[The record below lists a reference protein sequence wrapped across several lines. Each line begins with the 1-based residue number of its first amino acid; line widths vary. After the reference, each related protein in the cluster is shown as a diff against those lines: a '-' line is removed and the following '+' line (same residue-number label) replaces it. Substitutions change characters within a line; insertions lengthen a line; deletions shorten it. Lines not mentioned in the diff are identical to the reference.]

1 MFLNSNT
8 GLLGQGNENM
18 AANTGQRGK
27 RAVAGQLGQDS
38 WDRKAWAG
46 QDSWRMSG
54 WYRQDKKG
62 RTGWPEHDRRTGQLA
77 QDNLRRDNGGRTAM
91 TVKLGHDIRDMISA
105 MTLDRITQIGQSEQ
119 ALTGQHGQVRQD
131 RMPGHDNKD

>member
-1 MFLNSNT
+1 MYENNENFAKIAQVAGKGIFVLHLFKIYQLLISHERMVPGQPGQDRLCRISKT

-54 WYRQDKKG
+54 WYRQDMKG

-77 QDNLRRDNGGRTAM
+77 QDN
-91 TVKLGHDIRDMISA
+91 
-105 MTLDRITQIGQSEQ
+105 
-119 ALTGQHGQVRQD
+119 
-131 RMPGHDNKD
+131 